1 MRPAARAERMR
12 KAKVPESSPRC
23 CAACWPTEQAFS
35 SKRPRTGS
43 QVRNGLAAGGRWI
56 RTLGPRLSSATSMS
70 RERVLVAGK
79 MTFRG
84 DDLDTATPDTS
95 QAPLSVRSI
104 LPIGQN
110 SNVVLCSSDHADL
123 ERHLTSP

>member
-1 MRPAARAERMR
+1 
-12 KAKVPESSPRC
+12 
-23 CAACWPTEQAFS
+23 
-35 SKRPRTGS
+35 
-43 QVRNGLAAGGRWI
+43 
-56 RTLGPRLSSATSMS
+56 MS

-104 LPIGQN
+104 LPIDQN